1 MIAHTRESQSLYLK
15 TLVRI
20 NKDDD
25 KIIVHKENVCNKDFR
40 GFSLF
45 EEKFED
51 NRIFK
56 VSYGLT
62 VWVSK

>member
-1 MIAHTRESQSLYLK
+1 MFECTQERESQSLYLK

-20 NKDDD
+20 NK
-25 KIIVHKENVCNKDFR
+25 NVFNKDFR

-51 NRIFK
+51 NRFLK
-56 VSYGLT
+56 FLT
-62 VWVSK
+62 D